1 MEIVHRYCTYNTL
14 LNAGVGLGLLEQ
26 EIGGALERDMS
37 GIVLT
42 RPAKEYKPQRSFASL
57 ANGGTFRR
65 CNCLYSERKCLTVL
79 R

>member
-37 GIVLT
+37 GMVLT
-42 RPAKEYKPQRSFASL
+42 RPAKEYKP
-57 ANGGTFRR
+57 
-65 CNCLYSERKCLTVL
+65 
-79 R
+79 

>member
-1 MEIVHRYCTYNTL
+1 MQEW
-14 LNAGVGLGLLEQ
+14 GLGLQEQ

-65 CNCLYSERKCLTVL
+65 CRCYCNCLYSERKCLTVL